1 MVNLNHVQNLR
12 LKSRNQRVM
21 RRMEKV
27 RSNFFTNVTHEF
39 RTPLTVILGIS
50 EQLQRED
57 IDEREVKAGLGVIR
71 RQGKNLLGLVNQ
83 LLEVSKVKSELG
95 EPE

>member
-1 MVNLNHVQNLR
+1 
-12 LKSRNQRVM
+12 M